1 MFYICSNKIDK
12 MKNNLLIAHKFK
24 VTGWVVFIVFALIG
38 LSKLYLKL
46 DPTFLKFSYGKCDGS
61 SLFDCSE
68 INFLTTIA
76 LAGTIVGLLLI
87 SFSKTKNEDEYISFL
102 RLKSWQWSV
111 LISYIVLIIVNFCVY
126 SSDFLAVMMYN
137 MFTVLVVFIIKF
149 NYSLY
154 RLKKE
159 GGQDEK

>member
-12 MKNNLLIAHKFK
+12 MKNNLLISHKFK
-24 VTGWVVFIVFALIG
+24 AIGWVVFVLFTLIG
-38 LSKLYLKL
+38 VSTTYL
-46 DPTFLKFSYGKCDGS
+46 DFQPNFMKFNYDN
-61 SLFDCSE
+61 SE
-68 INFLTTIA
+68 VNFLFTIA
-76 LAGTIVGLLLI
+76 LAGIIVGLLMI

-111 LISYIVLIIVNFCVY
+111 LISYIVLIIANFCVY
-126 SSDFLAVMMYN
+126 NTGFLVVMMYN
-137 MFTVLVVFIIKF
+137 MFTVLIVFILKF